1 MLVCL
6 SQEHEILILGFS
18 LIQSCAVENIF
29 AIRMPDVTMK
39 CVSVTMDYLVTESFR
54 VKVDMCM

>member
-1 MLVCL
+1 M
-6 SQEHEILILGFS
+6 
-18 LIQSCAVENIF
+18 ENIF
-29 AIRMPDVTMK
+29 AIRMPDVTME

>member
-1 MLVCL
+1 M
-6 SQEHEILILGFS
+6 
-18 LIQSCAVENIF
+18 ENIF